1 MWCNKKVLH
10 LTLIISLFLK
20 LVIIAL
26 PPQCI
31 VEPLDRRTP
40 GRLFAPTFGG
50 QVLDILKLNIFY
62 IVLPAEAGQDLGWPN
77 STIPKS

>member
-10 LTLIISLFLK
+10 LTLTISLFLK
-20 LVIIAL
+20 PVIIAL
-26 PPQCI
+26 PFQCT

-40 GRLFAPTFGG
+40 GKLFAPIFGG

-62 IVLPAEAGQDLGWPN
+62 IVLLAEAG
-77 STIPKS
+77 